1 MYIRYKNAK
10 FNMYNNSNGSV
21 ENSDSTANANKED
34 SAHAESER
42 EVIKVD
48 KLHDAEGKEDFSEEV
63 EHEEEEE
70 TLDQSQGDA
79 VETEEIITE
88 TLEKGAEDAEH
99 LEEDEGDQVEED
111 NVEPLEEV
119 DDATGAKPSK
129 VKQTH
134 QELSDA
140 EDDKKITIEILKSEP
155 KEKLDTTANVSRE
168 EKSTIALDMCRVCM
182 GTEELSDIFQ
192 FDGPVRVSDIIMKVC
207 TNIRITARD
216 HLPHK
221 ICEQCLGQVRI
232 VNEFKNR
239 CEASDKELRKNLKR
253 STNKSRR
260 QSEVIVVNCPMSD
273 SDKDDEEPVDDDEYK
288 VSQSEVESEP
298 ATSDDSFSPP
308 NKRKRTP
315 KRRVGRPPGRGRP
328 GRKPKNMVV
337 STPKFAVKRGP
348 GRPPKYPKTSSLTNI
363 VYIEAPEDSSS
374 SGEEAEVTPKRRK
387 RGDNPCPK
395 CDEVLPSQL
404 ALKQH
409 LKTHPGDRFDC
420 DRCALFFR
428 TEKALS
434 NHIERHKKA
443 DKIREEKRKE
453 REQRIEQ
460 RSRYTPKSSDAEK
473 SKLISPQ
480 SSATAEKKKKSEPS
494 AASSGRDL
502 FKCVAPLTSTYWSD
516 SFSD

>member
-1 MYIRYKNAK
+1 
-10 FNMYNNSNGSV
+10 MYNNSNGNVEHADSSKEDAAPSDRKSVVKTDDKARDADGKEASV
-21 ENSDSTANANKED
+21 EEA
-34 SAHAESER
+34 
-42 EVIKVD
+42 VQ
-48 KLHDAEGKEDFSEEV
+48 
-63 EHEEEEE
+63 EEEEE
-70 TLDQSQGDA
+70 EEIETLEPTQGDA
-79 VETEEIITE
+79 DETEEIITE
-88 TLEKGAEDAEH
+88 TLEKDDAEALEDAEA
-99 LEEDEGDQVEED
+99 
-111 NVEPLEEV
+111 EEV
-119 DDATGAKPSK
+119 DGVKAK
-129 VKQTH
+129 QME
-134 QELSDA
+134 QEESDA
-140 EDDKKITIEILKSEP
+140 EDDKKITIEILKPGHDE
-155 KEKLDTTANVSRE
+155 KEMVANVSRE
-168 EKSTIALDMCRVCM
+168 EKPSVELDMCRVCM

-192 FDGPVRVSDIIMKVC
+192 LEGPVRVSDIIMKVC

-221 ICEQCLGQVRI
+221 ICERCLGQVRI

-253 STNKSRR
+253 SANKSRR
-260 QSEVIVVNCPMSD
+260 QSDFIVVNCPMSD
-273 SDKDDEEPVDDDEYK
+273 SDKEDDEPVDDDEYK

-315 KRRVGRPPGRGRP
+315 KRRGRIPGSGRRGRP
-328 GRKPKNMVV
+328 GRKPKNMVT
-337 STPKFAVKRGP
+337 STPAPLGTFTPKRGP
-348 GRPPKYPKTSSLTNI
+348 GRPPKYPKTSSLSNI

-374 SGEEAEVTPKRRK
+374 SGEEEESKRKRRK

-409 LKTHPGDRFDC
+409 LKIHPGDRFDC

-428 TEKALS
+428 TERALN

-443 DKIREEKRKE
+443 DRIREEKRKE
-453 REQRIEQ
+453 REQRMEQ
-460 RSRYTPKSSDAEK
+460 RSRHTPKSSDADK
-473 SKLISPQ
+473 SKLTTSQ
-480 SSATAEKKKKSEPS
+480 GSSTAERKKKSETS
-494 AASSGRDL
+494 GVSSGRDL

>member
-1 MYIRYKNAK
+1 
-10 FNMYNNSNGSV
+10 MYNNSNGSV

-99 LEEDEGDQVEED
+99 LEEDEGDQ
-111 NVEPLEEV
+111 
-119 DDATGAKPSK
+119 
-129 VKQTH
+129 
-134 QELSDA
+134 
-140 EDDKKITIEILKSEP
+140 P

-480 SSATAEKKKKSEPS
+480 GSATAEKKKKSEPS

>member
-1 MYIRYKNAK
+1 
-10 FNMYNNSNGSV
+10 MYNNSNGSV
-21 ENSDSTANANKED
+21 EHSDSNANANKED
-34 SAHAESER
+34 NAQAETER
-42 EVIKVD
+42 DIIK
-48 KLHDAEGKEDFSEEV
+48 AEKVQNADGKQDFSEEV
-63 EHEEEEE
+63 EQEEKEE
-70 TLDQSQGDA
+70 TLDQTQGDA

-88 TLEKGAEDAEH
+88 SLEKDVDDGEH
-99 LEEDEGDQVEED
+99 LEEAEGEQVEEAD
-111 NVEPLEEV
+111 AEPLEET
-119 DDATGAKPSK
+119 DDATG
-129 VKQTH
+129 VNTTNEKQMD

-140 EDDKKITIEILKSEP
+140 EDDKKITIEILKGEP
-155 KEKLDTTANVSRE
+155 GEKEAFAYLSRE
-168 EKSTIALDMCRVCM
+168 EKSTIVLDMCRVCM
-182 GTEELSDIFQ
+182 GTEKLADIFQ
-192 FDGPVRVSDIIMKVC
+192 LEGSVRVSDIIMKVC

-221 ICEQCLGQVRI
+221 ICERCLGQVRI

-260 QSEVIVVNCPMSD
+260 QSDFIVVNCPMSD
-273 SDKDDEEPVDDDEYK
+273 SDKDDDEPVDDDEYK

-315 KRRVGRPPGRGRP
+315 KRRVGRPPGSPRRGRP

-337 STPKFAVKRGP
+337 STPTFTVKRGP

-374 SGEEAEVTPKRRK
+374 SGEEEEVTPKRRK

-395 CDEVLPSQL
+395 TERAL
-404 ALKQH
+404 A
-409 LKTHPGDRFDC
+409 
-420 DRCALFFR
+420 
-428 TEKALS
+428 

-473 SKLISPQ
+473 SKLTSPQ
-480 SSATAEKKKKSEPS
+480 GSANADKKKKSEPS
-494 AASSGRDL
+494 GGSSGRDL
-502 FKCVAPLTSTYWSD
+502 FKIIM
-516 SFSD
+516 

>member
-1 MYIRYKNAK
+1 
-10 FNMYNNSNGSV
+10 MYNNSNGSV
-21 ENSDSTANANKED
+21 EHAGSNANASRQDND
-34 SAHAESER
+34 QTESKT
-42 EVIKVD
+42 EVIKTD
-48 KLHDAEGKEDFSEEV
+48 KLHDADGKAEFIEEV

-70 TLDQSQGDA
+70 TLDQTQGDA
-79 VETEEIITE
+79 VETEEIVPE
-88 TLEKGAEDAEH
+88 SLEKDADGGEH
-99 LEEDEGDQVEED
+99 VEEA
-111 NVEPLEEV
+111 EAAPMEEA
-119 DDATGAKPSK
+119 DAATGENASND
-129 VKQTH
+129 KQMD
-134 QELSDA
+134 QEVSGA

-155 KEKLDTTANVSRE
+155 NEQEALANVSQD
-168 EKSTIALDMCRVCM
+168 EKSTLVLDMCRVCM

-192 FDGPVRVSDIIMKVC
+192 LEGPVRVSDIIMKVC

-221 ICEQCLGQVRI
+221 ICERCLGQVRI
-232 VNEFKNR
+232 VNEFKIR

-253 STNKSRR
+253 SANKSRR
-260 QSEVIVVNCPMSD
+260 QSDFVVVNCPISD
-273 SDKDDEEPVDDDEYK
+273 SDKEDDEPVDDDEYK

-315 KRRVGRPPGRGRP
+315 KRRVGRPPGSGRRGRP
-328 GRKPKNMVV
+328 GRKPKSMVV
-337 STPKFAVKRGP
+337 STPSSAPVKRGP
-348 GRPPKYPKTSSLTNI
+348 GRPPKYPKASTLTNI

-395 CDEVLPSQL
+395 
-404 ALKQH
+404 
-409 LKTHPGDRFDC
+409 
-420 DRCALFFR
+420 
-428 TEKALS
+428 TERALS

-443 DKIREEKRKE
+443 DKLREEKHKE
-453 REQRIEQ
+453 REKRMEQ

-473 SKLISPQ
+473 SKLTSPQ
-480 SSATAEKKKKSEPS
+480 SSATAEKKKKSETS
-494 AASSGRDL
+494 GATSGRDL